1 MPSRVITASITSGSN
16 TDKKGGTYVT
26 FGNITSD
33 TGPVWDGEPTSA
45 TLYLSKFKTYS
56 ASFYLDVIYG
66 GNSGTY
72 VASTGTLDSDSTN
85 HSSTEDLEDL
95 SEELLTSDVST
106 ITLGVVSTSGTGNKI
121 NIRDG
126 CTLTLTIN
134 YESKYGPCTAPTS
147 VSLASTTVDAG
158 ASTTLSW
165 SGASAGKNN
174 PIRGYVIYRSTSASS
189 GYAELTTTTSTSYS
203 VTAPSTMG
211 SKYYYKVATL
221 DTIDGSQYL
230 STVYATLTAR
240 TYSACT
246 APTAVSVSST
256 GVAPSAS
263 VTLSWSGAAAGTNN
277 AITGY
282 QIYRATS
289 ATGSYSLLTSVSATA
304 TSGSTSVTAPSAS
317 GSSYYYK
324 VLTVGT
330 KSGYNSGQS
339 SKYATLTCTF
349 TAPSA
354 PSTVTIG
361 GSTSAYALS
370 GANVTLAWSGA
381 SAGTN
386 NAITGYAIYRDGAVY
401 VEKVAATTD
410 SYSVPAHST
419 AGSKY
424 AYTVITLGTHSN
436 SAASSAQTVYT
447 YSNPSAPSSVSVSM
461 STPDAGTD
469 VTLSWSGAAAGSYN
483 AIASYKIYR
492 ATSAT
497 GSYSLLT
504 TVTSTATSGSCT
516 VTAPTTMGS
525 SYYYKV
531 QTVGARSSSGQSS
544 VYAAVT
550 AKTYT
555 VCTTPGNVAL
565 SSTLVM
571 PGASAT
577 LSWSASSSG
586 TNNALTG
593 YAVYRKEGSGSYA
606 LLQSLNTST
615 TSLTVSAPT
624 TPGSSYTYYVV
635 ALGTKA
641 GYDSAASS
649 AVTLSS
655 YAYTAC
661 AAPSSVT
668 LSAEL
673 AEDSAVLFW
682 SGAAA
687 GVSNPI
693 TGYKISYQES
703 SNGSSWGTKQTLK
716 TVTSSSASGSLSVA
730 PPAARGAYR
739 RFLIQTIGTASGF
752 DSAEVVC
759 QTLLRKNRA
768 PEAPVFLSGSETYV
782 HNPLIRLR
790 YGDEPDGQS
799 QTLMLSVDNGTA
811 EAVAAESRLQ
821 DLAFGEHIIRAY
833 SLDTMGAASPVT
845 AHTLTVIDS
854 GFTDP
859 VLTAGQ
865 TFVKAVHINEL
876 RARINT
882 LRAYYGLSAYGWSA
896 APVAGETGLV
906 SWRDHVLELRNA
918 LADAYASV
926 GLAVPAW
933 TDLPVNCPKAIAI
946 DELREAVQAI

>member
-1 MPSRVITASITSGSN
+1 MPSRVITATVTSGSN
-16 TDKKGGTYVT
+16 VDKKGGAYVT
-26 FGNITSD
+26 FGSITSD
-33 TGPVWDGEPTSA
+33 TGPVWDCEPTSA
-45 TLYLSKFKTYS
+45 TLYLSKYKTYA

-66 GNSGTY
+66 GNSGIV
-72 VASTGTLDSDSTN
+72 VASTETLDSNSTN
-85 HSSTEDLEDL
+85 HSSTESIDYLTED
-95 SEELLTSDVST
+95 SLTESVST

-134 YESKYGPCTAPTS
+134 YENKYGPCTAPTS

-165 SGASAGKNN
+165 SGATAGKNN

-189 GYAELTTTTSTSYS
+189 GYTELTTTTNTSYS

-240 TYSACT
+240 TYTACT
-246 APTAVSVSST
+246 APTTVSVSAT
-256 GVAPSAS
+256 GVAPGAS
-263 VTLSWSGAAAGTNN
+263 VTLSWSGAAVGTNN

-282 QIYRATS
+282 QVYRATS
-289 ATGSYSLLTSVSATA
+289 ATGTYSLLANVTSTA
-304 TSGSTSVTAPSAS
+304 TSGSTTVTAPTSS

-324 VLTVGT
+324 VLTVGA
-330 KSGYNSGQS
+330 KSGYSSGQS

-361 GSTSAYALS
+361 GGTSAYALS
-370 GANVTLAWSGA
+370 GTNVTLAWSGA
-381 SAGTN
+381 AAGTN

-401 VEKVAATTD
+401 VEKVAATTP
-410 SYSVPAHST
+410 SCSVPAHST
-419 AGSKY
+419 AGSSY
-424 AYTVITLGTHSN
+424 AYTVVTLGTHSN
-436 SAASSAQTVYT
+436 STASTARTVYT
-447 YSNPSAPSSVSVSM
+447 YSLPTAPTSVSVSN
-461 STPDAGTD
+461 STPDAGES
-469 VTLSWSGAAAGSYN
+469 VLLSWSGATAGSHN
-483 AIASYKIYR
+483 AISGYHIHRAASADGPYEEIM
-492 ATSAT
+492 
-497 GSYSLLT
+497 
-504 TVTSTATSGSCT
+504 TVLSTATSSAFN
-516 VTAPTTMGS
+516 VPAPDDMGE

-531 QTVGARSSSGQSS
+531 ETAAPRGCSGLSTQ
-544 VYAAVT
+544 YAVVT

-555 VCTTPGNVAL
+555 ACAAPTLVTL
-565 SSTLVM
+565 SSELVI
-571 PGASAT
+571 PGASVT
-577 LSWSASSSG
+577 LSWTAGSSG
-586 TNNALTG
+586 TNNELSG
-593 YAVYRKEGSGSYA
+593 HAVYRKEGAGAYE
-606 LLQSLNTST
+606 LLQTVASAT
-615 TSLTVSAPT
+615 TSLSVAAPL

-635 ALGTKA
+635 ALGTKT
-641 GYDSAASS
+641 GYDSAASNT
-649 AVTLSS
+649 VTLSS

-661 AAPSSVT
+661 TAPTSLT

-673 AEDSAVLFW
+673 AEDGAVLSW

-693 TGYKISYQES
+693 TGYRISAQNS
-703 SNGSSWGTKQTLK
+703 TSGTTWGEATLLQ
-716 TVTSSSASGSLSVA
+716 TVTTSATSGSVSVE
-730 PPAARGAYR
+730 PPAIRGAYR
-739 RFLIQTIGTASGF
+739 RFIIQTLGTASGF
-752 DSAEVVC
+752 DSPEAVYP
-759 QTLLRKNRA
+759 TLLRKNRA
-768 PEAPVFLSGSETYV
+768 PGAPVFLSGSETYV

-799 QTLMLSVDNGTA
+799 QTLMLSVDDGTA

-833 SLDTMGAASPVT
+833 SLDSMGAASPVA

-906 SWRDHVLELRNA
+906 SWRDHVLELRSA

-926 GLAVPAW
+926 GVAVPAW

>member
-26 FGNITSD
+26 FGSITSD
-33 TGPVWDGEPTSA
+33 TGVVQNGEVTSA
-45 TLYLSKFKTYS
+45 SLYISSFKTYS
-56 ASFYLDVIYG
+56 STFYLDVLYG
-66 GNSGTY
+66 GNSGDY
-72 VASTGTLDSDSTN
+72 VANTSTMVSNSTV
-85 HSSTEDLEDL
+85 HSSTEALEAF
-95 SEELLTSDVST
+95 SEKLLTSSVST
-106 ITLGVVSTSGTGNKI
+106 ITLGVVATSGTGNKI
-121 NIRDG
+121 NFRTG
-126 CTLTLTIN
+126 CTITLTIN
-134 YESKYGPCTAPTS
+134 YENKYGPCTAPTS

-165 SGASAGKNN
+165 SGATAGKNN

-189 GYAELTTTTSTSYS
+189 GYTELANTTSTSYS

-221 DTIDGSQYL
+221 NTIDGSQYL

-240 TYSACT
+240 TYTACT

-256 GVAPSAS
+256 GVAPGAI

-282 QIYRATS
+282 QVYRATS
-289 ATGSYSLLTSVSATA
+289 ATGTYSLLSSVTSTA
-304 TSGSTSVTAPSAS
+304 TSGSTTVSAPTTS
-317 GSSYYYK
+317 GSSYCYK

-339 SKYATLTCTF
+339 SQYATLTCTF

-370 GANVTLAWSGA
+370 GSTITLAWSGA
-381 SAGTN
+381 TAGTN
-386 NAITGYAIYRDGAVY
+386 NAITGYNIYQNGALY
-401 VEKVAATTD
+401 VEGLASNVT
-410 SYSVPAHST
+410 SQSVDVST
-419 AGSKY
+419 AAGDIVS
-424 AYTVITLGTHSN
+424 YTVVSLGAYAN
-436 SAASSAQTVYT
+436 SVASVARMVYT
-447 YSNPSAPSSVSVSM
+447 YSHPSAPTSVSISNF
-461 STPDAGTD
+461 TPDAGTD

-483 AIASYKIYR
+483 AIASYNIYR
-492 ATSAT
+492 ATSAS
-497 GSYSLLT
+497 GSYALLT
-504 TVTSTATSGSCT
+504 NVTSTEASGSCT
-516 VTAPTTMGS
+516 LTAPTTMGS

-531 QTVGARSSSGQSS
+531 QTVGVRSSSGQSS
-544 VYAAVT
+544 LYAAVT
-550 AKTYT
+550 AKSYT
-555 VCTTPGNVAL
+555 ACTTPGNVAL
-565 SSTLVM
+565 SSMLVV
-571 PGASAT
+571 PGASVT
-577 LSWSASSSG
+577 LSWAASSSG

-606 LLQSLNTST
+606 LFQSVNAST

-624 TPGSSYTYYVV
+624 TPGSSYTYYVI

-649 AVTLSS
+649 TVTLSS

-661 AAPSSVT
+661 TAPSSIS
-668 LSAEL
+668 LSSEL
-673 AEDSAVLFW
+673 AEDSAVLSW
-682 SGAAA
+682 SGAAE

-703 SNGSSWGTKQTLK
+703 SNGSSWRTKQTLQ
-716 TVTSSSASGSLSVA
+716 TITASAANGSLSVA
-730 PPAARGAYR
+730 PPVARGSYR
-739 RFLIQTIGTASGF
+739 RFIIQTLGTANGF
-752 DSAEVVC
+752 DSTESVC
-759 QTLLRKNRA
+759 ATPLRKNRA

-782 HNPLIRLR
+782 QNPLIRLR

-799 QTLMLSVDNGTA
+799 QALMLSVDNGTA
-811 EAVAAESRLQ
+811 VPVAAESRLQ
-821 DLAFGEHIIRAY
+821 GLAFGEHIIRAY
-833 SLDTMGAASPVT
+833 SLDSMGAASPV
-845 AHTLTVIDS
+845 AVHMLTVIDS

-859 VLTAGQ
+859 ILTAGQ
-865 TFVKAVHINEL
+865 TFVKAIHINEL
-876 RARINT
+876 RTRINT

-896 APVAGETGLV
+896 TPVAGETGLV
-906 SWRDHVLELRNA
+906 SWRDHVLELRSA
-918 LADAYASV
+918 LADVYAYV
-926 GLAVPAW
+926 GLDAPAW